1 MEYEKV
7 RNGMLSTFYQ
17 DLDPNGDR
25 SYITDMTIISIK
37 SLMPSREYVGVNIDY
52 NRYNEEIKLW
62 KDYRNGDNP
71 SLLNLFQGLEPD
83 IYWKS
88 VDNSIYSRTIPI
100 VLANENFDN
109 IRREIIKNL
118 LFTTG
123 NIESLI
129 ETILLS
135 KIIFLL
141 INNRENIIEEL
152 KEEIINFSQLEFEME
167 YGKYYKVP
175 IEKYSGN
182 YAVSFE
188 QKKIFAL
195 NILNNCSSPG
205 FETLRD
211 SLNVLFANGN
221 GKSTIG
227 KSIKVFLENN
237 LGEISIGQYYR
248 ELADYLYRLRKGKIS
263 PEALEIKE
271 YYLPDIFQFKEGDV
285 FYHSLLNKSMVIKRQ
300 EIGNNIIIDLETKS
314 GLYRFK
320 K

>member
-71 SLLNLFQGLEPD
+71 SLINLFQGLEPD

-195 NILNNCSSPG
+195 NILNNCPSPG

>member
-71 SLLNLFQGLEPD
+71 SLINLFQGLEPD
-83 IYWKS
+83 IYWES

-141 INNRENIIEEL
+141 INNRENIVEEL

-195 NILNNCSSPG
+195 NILNNCPSPG

>member
-71 SLLNLFQGLEPD
+71 SLINLFQGLEPD

-271 YYLPDIFQFKEGDV
+271 YYLPDIFQFKEGEV

>member
-71 SLLNLFQGLEPD
+71 SLINLFQGLEPD
-83 IYWKS
+83 IYWES

-141 INNRENIIEEL
+141 INNRENIVEEL

-195 NILNNCSSPG
+195 NILNNCPSPG

-271 YYLPDIFQFKEGDV
+271 YYLPDIFQFKEGEV

-300 EIGNNIIIDLETKS
+300 EIGNNIIINIETKS